1 MGDLPLTPAEAVG
14 GHGIW
19 AERAMRVLNRY
30 TFSFALLLTLVLL
43 IINLIRT
50 PDFGWT
56 EQLANFA
63 PLAIAAAAS
72 TPAIIS
78 GGGGFDLSISPTM
91 ALTSGFYVVVLVP
104 EGLGGYEALPVMLL
118 IGAVIGAVNGLLI
131 VGLRLL
137 PVVVTLSTFFVLIG
151 VNLKLVPAPESLRV
165 TWMNDFAGT
174 IAGIPGAIFL
184 IAVPLVI
191 WALLGLTPYRR
202 MLYAVGSNDA
212 AAFSAGVRVDAVRVI
227 AYAVGGL
234 FAALGGVAII
244 AVTSTANAG
253 LSETYA
259 LQAIAA
265 VALGGTS
272 LWGGR
277 GGIVGSLLG
286 AASIYLLGNLL
297 ITLNANPSWL
307 QVMYG
312 AMLLVA
318 VMLVG
323 AAARTRSAA

>member
-1 MGDLPLTPAEAVG
+1 
-14 GHGIW
+14 
-19 AERAMRVLNRY
+19 
-30 TFSFALLLTLVLL
+30 L

-56 EQLANFA
+56 QQLANFA

-72 TPAIIS
+72 TPAILS

-91 ALTSGFYVVVLVP
+91 VLTSGIFVITLVP
-104 EGLGGYEALPVMLL
+104 AGLGGYEAVPIMIL
-118 IGAVIGAVNGLLI
+118 IGMAVGAINGILI
-131 VGLRLL
+131 VRLRLL
-137 PVVVTLSTFFVLIG
+137 PVVVTLSTYFVLIG
-151 VNLKLVPAPESLRV
+151 VNLKVIPAPESLRV

-174 IAGIPGAIFL
+174 ILGIPGALFL
-184 IAVPLVI
+184 IAIPLVV
-191 WALLGLTPYRR
+191 WGLLGLTSYRR
-202 MLYAVGSNDA
+202 SLYAVGSNDA
-212 AAFSAGVRVDAVRVI
+212 AAFSAGVKVDFVRVI
-227 AYAVGGL
+227 AYSLGGG
-234 FAALGGVAII
+234 FAAIGGIAII

-253 LSETYA
+253 LSDTYA

-297 ITLNANPSWL
+297 ITLNVNPSWL

-312 AMLLVA
+312 AMLLIA

-323 AAARTRSAA
+323 AAARTRTAS

>member
-1 MGDLPLTPAEAVG
+1 MSDISLPAPSAGIG
-14 GHGIW
+14 GPV
-19 AERAMRVLNRY
+19 ERALRLLNRY

-56 EQLANFA
+56 NQLANFA

-91 ALTSGFYVVVLVP
+91 VLTSGFFVMVLVP
-104 EGLGGYEALPVMLL
+104 GGMGGYEAVPVMLL
-118 IGAVIGAVNGLLI
+118 LGAAVGLVNGLLI
-131 VGLRLL
+131 VWLRLL

-151 VNLKLVPAPESLRV
+151 VNLKLVDAPESLRV

-184 IAVPLVI
+184 IAVPLAL
-191 WALLGLTPYRR
+191 WGLLGLTPYRR

-212 AAFSAGVRVDAVRVI
+212 AAFSAGVRVDTVRVL
-227 AYAVGGL
+227 AYTLGGL
-234 FAALGGVAII
+234 FAAIGGIAII

-323 AAARTRSAA
+323 AAARSRAAA